1 MSTQQLMDEKFMR
14 RCLELAQEARAMGEA
29 AVGGVVVDGE
39 TIIGEGTESTRT
51 LLDHSAHAEVLAIQ
65 AASQNLQSLKL
76 NGTTLYT
83 TVEPCVLCS
92 WVIRKAGIARVVF
105 GVPAGEA
112 GGFTSQ
118 YAVLKDAALNE
129 WVSPPEIVAGVLQ
142 DECESL
148 MARYP
153 GQ

>member
-1 MSTQQLMDEKFMR
+1 MSTQELLDEKFMR

-39 TIIGEGTESTRT
+39 TIVGEGMESTRT
-51 LLDHSAHAEVLAIQ
+51 LLEHSAHAEVLAIQ
-65 AASQNLQSLKL
+65 AASQTLQSLKL

-92 WVIRKAGIARVVF
+92 WVIRKAGIGRVVY
-105 GVPAGEA
+105 GMPAGQA

-118 YAVLKDAALNE
+118 YAVLKDAELND
-129 WVSPPEIVAGVLQ
+129 WVSPPEIVSGVLH
-142 DECESL
+142 DECERL
-148 MARYP
+148 MTRK
-153 GQ
+153 

>member
-112 GGFTSQ
+112 GGFTLYGTTHDRPAPKRGDS
-118 YAVLKDAALNE
+118 
-129 WVSPPEIVAGVLQ
+129 LQ
-142 DECESL
+142 FENPFPAHEPAQFEGC
-148 MARYP
+148 RN
-153 GQ
+153 

>member
-1 MSTQQLMDEKFMR
+1 MSTEESMDEQFMR
-14 RCLELAQEARAMGEA
+14 HCLKLAEGARAKGEA
-29 AVGGVVVDGE
+29 AVGSVVVDGE
-39 TIIGEGTESTRT
+39 IIIGEGMESTRT

-65 AASQNLQSLKL
+65 AASQTLHSLKL
-76 NGTTLYT
+76 TGTTLYSN
-83 TVEPCVLCS
+83 VEPCVLCS

-118 YAVLKDAALNE
+118 YPVLKDAELNE
-129 WVSPPEIVAGVLQ
+129 WVSPPEVVSGILQ

-148 MARYP
+148 MNKRPRY
-153 GQ
+153 